1 LRPPYLACM
10 ALNPLEICT
19 QDDVIARLGGE
30 KVANQL
36 LDPQGTANR
45 DTSLI
50 QRAIRDA
57 SAMVAMSC
65 GNNFKIWL
73 AGPDWPQSVVLLTA
87 LIAVYLCWQYG
98 SQGQAVPADVVTSFT
113 YAQSQLQ
120 KIESGQIL
128 LGEEPNPQARRV
140 RRPIDNSDCGRRWV
154 YSVSRV
160 YGPTGRR

>member
-1 LRPPYLACM
+1 M
-10 ALNPLEICT
+10 ALNPLELCT
-19 QDDVIARLGGE
+19 AQDVIDRLGGA
-30 KVANQL
+30 KVAAQL
-36 LDPQGTANR
+36 LDPNQTGNY
-45 DTSLI
+45 DTTLI

-57 SAMVAMSC
+57 SSMVAMSC

-73 AGPDWPQSVVLLTA
+73 AGPNWPQAVVLLTT

-128 LGEEPNPQARRV
+128 LGDDPNPPARRV
-140 RRPIDNSDCGRRWV
+140 RRPIDNSDGGRRWV
-154 YSVSRV
+154 YETSRAF
-160 YGPTGRR
+160 GPTARR

>member
-1 LRPPYLACM
+1 M
-10 ALNPLEICT
+10 ALNPLELCS
-19 QDDVIARLGGE
+19 QQDVIDRLGGA
-30 KVANQL
+30 KVAAQL
-36 LDPQGTANR
+36 LDPNQTGNSDTA
-45 DTSLI
+45 LI

-57 SAMVAMSC
+57 SSMVAMSC
-65 GNNFKIWL
+65 GNNFRIWL
-73 AGPDWPQSVVLLTA
+73 AGPNWPQAVVLLTT

-128 LGEEPNPQARRV
+128 LGEEPNPQARRL
-140 RRPIDNSDCGRRWV
+140 RPPIDNSDCGRRWV